1 MSENDDWTKR
11 IEVNPDILVG
21 KPVVK
26 GTRLAVEF
34 VLELL
39 AEGWTH
45 KEVFDAYP
53 QLKEE
58 DVLAVLHYAAHLL
71 GREKVYVLPPL
82 SA

>member
-1 MSENDDWTKR
+1 MTPEWTTR
-11 IEVNPDILVG
+11 IEVNPKILVG

-34 VLELL
+34 VLGLL

-45 KEVFDAYP
+45 EELLEEYP

-58 DVLAVLHYAAHLL
+58 DISAVLHYAAHVL
-71 GREKVYVLPPL
+71 GHEKVYVLP
-82 SA
+82 